1 MFDKFGEMNSYT
13 EINELAANLLQEGD
27 LDSLKELA
35 KENGIP
41 DDYVEMYLEEA
52 IPSLCDSTSAAI
64 GKIDVECMKLKPKEL
79 IGKPWGG
86 MAALRKIEAAR
97 AVESFNRRIRNRNY
111 LIREA
116 RRYTR

>member
-1 MFDKFGEMNSYT
+1 MNLRQKKKLFKKKT
-13 EINELAANLLQEGD
+13 GKN
-27 LDSLKELA
+27 
-35 KENGIP
+35 
-41 DDYVEMYLEEA
+41 
-52 IPSLCDSTSAAI
+52 PSKWIHYGTLRYHKA
-64 GKIDVECMKLKPKEL
+64 

-116 RRYTR
+116 RRYTRGNREDYYFLKNPPEKNGRSTTKAL

>member
-1 MFDKFGEMNSYT
+1 MNLRQKKKLFKKKT
-13 EINELAANLLQEGD
+13 GKN
-27 LDSLKELA
+27 
-35 KENGIP
+35 
-41 DDYVEMYLEEA
+41 
-52 IPSLCDSTSAAI
+52 PSKWMHYGTLIYHKA
-64 GKIDVECMKLKPKEL
+64 

-86 MAALRKIEAAR
+86 MAALRKIEAAG

>member
-1 MFDKFGEMNSYT
+1 MHYGTLIYHK
-13 EINELAANLLQEGD
+13 A
-27 LDSLKELA
+27 
-35 KENGIP
+35 
-41 DDYVEMYLEEA
+41 
-52 IPSLCDSTSAAI
+52 
-64 GKIDVECMKLKPKEL
+64 

-86 MAALRKIEAAR
+86 MAALRKIEAAG